1 MGLRQWFGF
10 DWYRLTGRLVGEK
23 TGGGEVIS
31 LCRTKGVLKE
41 YQKAGWAQSW
51 GPLYSDRGI

>member
-51 GPLYSDRGI
+51 GPLYSD